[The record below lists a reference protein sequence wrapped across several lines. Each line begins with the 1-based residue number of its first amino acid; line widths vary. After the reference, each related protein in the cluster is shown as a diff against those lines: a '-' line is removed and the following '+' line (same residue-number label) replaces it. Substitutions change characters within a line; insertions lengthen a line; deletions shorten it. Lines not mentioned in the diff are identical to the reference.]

1 MTEEERFRAT
11 DRFEKELRRMDAERL
26 KNSISEST
34 GFWLFSWLWPGSVR
48 FIFFV
53 NGSWNDG
60 PANQVFIVFRGAP
73 SVATLAM
80 RPGPRVHLLS
90 FRV

>member
-26 KNSISEST
+26 KKFNLRIDWVLVVLLAMA
-34 GFWLFSWLWPGSVR
+34 GFCAF
-48 FIFFV
+48 FFFV
-53 NGSWNDG
+53 NGSWHDG

-80 RPGPRVHLLS
+80 RPRPRVHLLS